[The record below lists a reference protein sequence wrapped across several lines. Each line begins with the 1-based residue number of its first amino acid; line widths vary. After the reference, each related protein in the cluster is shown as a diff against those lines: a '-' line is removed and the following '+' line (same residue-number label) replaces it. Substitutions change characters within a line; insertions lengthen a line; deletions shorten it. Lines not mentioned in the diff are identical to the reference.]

1 MSVDRHYIV
10 NGLEEG
16 MSFHRYK
23 EISDPALD
31 RIIKQRHPNDGERL
45 VIGHLTSQN
54 IILPRTRIRASLRM
68 VDPEGTALRHSLAV

>member
-1 MSVDRHYIV
+1 MSVDRYYIV

-16 MSFHRYK
+16 MSFHRYT

-54 IILPRTRIRASLRM
+54 IILPRTRIRASLRR